1 MDDISKAVL
10 QAGASSMKGI
20 LGFTD
25 KEVVSTD
32 FVTCSQSSIFDKGA
46 GIALNDKFVKLV
58 SWYDNEWG
66 YSNRLIDLACHM
78 AVVDGVVPPPAKI
91 VSIKAREIFDSRGNP
106 TVEVDLLTDIH
117 LFRAAVPSGASTGV
131 YEALEMRDGDKN
143 RLHGKGVLK
152 AVAHVNDII
161 GPKIVGMSINEQEK
175 IDRFMVEELDGTKN
189 EWGWSK
195 SKLGAN
201 AILGV
206 SLAVARAGAAA
217 KSVPLY
223 QHIANLAGNK
233 DICLPVPAFN
243 IINGGSHAG
252 NALPVQEFMM
262 LPTGASSFREAMQI
276 GSETYHHLKKVIKKK
291 YGQDAVNVGDEGG
304 FAPNIQSSEDCI
316 KLIMEAVKLA
326 GYEDKIVLGTDAAAS
341 EFCTKDDDKKEF
353 KYDLNKWAKKGDD
366 AKDDKDEP
374 LDSDGLTK
382 FYKNLVDNYPL
393 ESVEDS
399 HDEDDWKGWNGFTK
413 ELGDKI
419 QIVGDDLLVT
429 NPTRIEKAIEE
440 KSCNALLLK
449 VNQIGSLTE
458 AIEAVKIAKKAGW
471 GVMTS
476 HRSGETED
484 TFIADLAVGLS
495 TGQIKTGAPCRSER
509 LAKYNQ
515 LMRIEE
521 ELGKNA
527 KYAGKSYRTPCKP
540 Y

>member
-1 MDDISKAVL
+1 M
-10 QAGASSMKGI
+10 
-20 LGFTD
+20 
-25 KEVVSTD
+25 
-32 FVTCSQSSIFDKGA
+32 SIN
-46 GIALNDKFVKLV
+46 IT
-58 SWYDNEWG
+58 
-66 YSNRLIDLACHM
+66 IT
-78 AVVDGVVPPPAKI
+78 GV
-91 VSIKAREIFDSRGNP
+91 KARQIYDSRGNP
-106 TVEVDLLTDIH
+106 TVEVDITTQQGQ
-117 LFRAAVPSGASTGV
+117 FRAAVPSGASTGV
-131 YEALEMRDGDKN
+131 YEALELRDGKDMGF
-143 RLHGKGVLK
+143 HGKGVSK
-152 AVAHVNDII
+152 AVDNVNKII
-161 GPKIVGMSINEQEK
+161 GPKVIGMDPTKQAE
-175 IDRFMVEELDGTKN
+175 IDKFMVEELDGSKN

-304 FAPNIQSSEDCI
+304 FAPNVQSSEECLDM
-316 KLIMEAVKLA
+316 IMEAVKLA
-326 GYEDKIVLGTDAAAS
+326 GYTDKVVLGTDAAAS
-341 EFCTKDDDKKEF
+341 EFCTKSDDKKEF
-353 KYDLNKWAKKGDD
+353 AYDLNKWVKADDD
-366 AKDDKDEP
+366 AKENKET
-374 LDSDGLTK
+374 LDSAGMNK
-382 FYKNLVDNYPL
+382 FYADLVGKYPL

-399 HDEDDWKGWNGFTK
+399 HDEDDWAGWTAFNK

-419 QIVGDDLLVT
+419 QLVGDDLLVT
-429 NPTRIEKAIEE
+429 NPTRIKKAIEE

-458 AIEAVKIAKKAGW
+458 AIEAVKIAKQAGW

-527 KYAGKSYRTPCKP
+527 KYAGKAYRTPCKP